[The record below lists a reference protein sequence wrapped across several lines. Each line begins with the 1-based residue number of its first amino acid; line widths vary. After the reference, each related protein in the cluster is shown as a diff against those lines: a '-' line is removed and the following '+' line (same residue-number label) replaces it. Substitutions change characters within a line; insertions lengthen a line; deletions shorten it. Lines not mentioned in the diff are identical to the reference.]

1 MAGFAPKFCPTH
13 LQIHVCELQNVFNK
27 NKTIED
33 DLGAKV
39 RRLHGTQTE
48 EELAQQESKR
58 KHQPGTLGDILA
70 KARQKIDQ
78 EKETIAQND
87 PDNKVASGEEIN
99 DRMAALRAKM
109 MGGSTPSPSND
120 QQFKQQESTGLQKVI
135 QNAQEHQKENP
146 QEVFKAPERSTMGEN
161 KYKDLPRG
169 NKPSAV
175 LKDLDLDLITA
186 DDVVGEPTSKKEDK
200 LKLKKTKEERKENAE
215 KLFSQ
220 EETQEL
226 IQLAV
231 KEALKQVGIIGENEK
246 PKKTTTKAKS
256 KNVTTSSKR
265 AKSEDE
271 DNQKISEEK
280 KPKIKKEEI

>member
-13 LQIHVCELQNVFNK
+13 LQIHVCDLQNVFNK
-27 NKTIED
+27 NKTIEE

-48 EELAQQESKR
+48 EEIAQEQSKR

-70 KARQKIDQ
+70 KARQKIDL

-87 PDNKVASGEEIN
+87 PENKVASGEEIN

-109 MGGSTPSPSND
+109 MGGSAPSPSNSSENNSS
-120 QQFKQQESTGLQKVI
+120 QPSGLQQII
-135 QNAQEHQKENP
+135 QNAQEHQKDNP
-146 QEVFKAPERSTMGEN
+146 QEPFKAPERSTMGEN

-175 LKDLDLDLITA
+175 LKDLDLDTITA
-186 DDVVGEPTSKKEDK
+186 KDVVGEPIVKKKEEK
-200 LKLKKTKEERKENAE
+200 LTPKESKEERKENAE

-231 KEALKQVGIIGENEK
+231 KEALKQVGIIGSEEK
-246 PKKTTTKAKS
+246 PKKTASKPKTTTA
-256 KNVTTSSKR
+256 KR
-265 AKSEDE
+265 AKSEDK
-271 DNQKISEEK
+271 DNQKISEDK
-280 KPKIKKEEI
+280 KPKIKKEEM

>member
-1 MAGFAPKFCPTH
+1 MSGFAPKFCPTH
-13 LQIHVCELQNVFNK
+13 LQIHVCDLQNVFNK
-27 NKTIED
+27 NKTIEE

-48 EELAQQESKR
+48 EEIAEQESKR

-70 KARQKIDQ
+70 KARQKIDA
-78 EKETIAQND
+78 EKETISQND

-109 MGGSTPSPSND
+109 MGGSAPPPSNS
-120 QQFKQQESTGLQKVI
+120 QETSSPEPTGLQKVI
-135 QNAQEHQKENP
+135 QNAQNHQKENP
-146 QEVFKAPERSTMGEN
+146 EEEFKAPQRATTGEN
-161 KYKDLPRG
+161 KYKDLPKG

-175 LKDLDLDLITA
+175 LKDLDLDTITA
-186 DDVVGEPTSKKEDK
+186 EDVVGEPISKKEK
-200 LKLKKTKEERKENAE
+200 TLKPTKSKEERKENAE

-231 KEALKQVGIIGENEK
+231 KEALKQVGIIGDEK
-246 PKKTTTKAKS
+246 PKKAAPKKKTTTTS
-256 KNVTTSSKR
+256 TTKR
-265 AKSEDE
+265 AKTEDK
-271 DNQKISEEK
+271 DNQKISEDK
-280 KPKIKKEEI
+280 KPKLKKED